1 MLQDTSLDAH
11 STKVATSPPT
21 PCPPPIPPSPG
32 APEQSRWAS
41 MFSEFRVRSG
51 SNLGSV
57 PTGSVTLDEP
67 FTWLSFTFLIWE
79 MGMIM
84 AQRDATFRKRLS
96 QASANE
102 TPLSCPPPPS
112 RLLFAFV
119 LNSLLSGE
127 QVCAPLQ
134 HSLMQQGQEVL
145 WFRVRN
151 KVKSCLGLSAV

>member
-11 STKVATSPPT
+11 GTKVATSPPA
-21 PCPPPIPPSPG
+21 PCPPPIPPSPS
-32 APEQSRWAS
+32 APEQSRWAL
-41 MFSEFRVRSG
+41 MFHEFRVRSG

-79 MGMIM
+79 MGTAM
-84 AQRDATFRKRLS
+84 AQSDGTFRKLLS
-96 QASANE
+96 QGPTDE
-102 TPLSCPPPPS
+102 TPLPCPPPPS

-134 HSLMQQGQEVL
+134 DCLAQQGQEVL
-145 WFRVRN
+145 WFQVRN